1 MLHSSSKVILHQR
14 TFIQPYQATLLC
26 ARNLEP
32 DLLLCSVHRSSPS
45 NAHKSDPKQASSDA
59 HLFGSIKNWPT
70 SGGGGGGADVQ
81 FNAPHQWTLLVLPLV
96 LGFGAPV
103 GRYTQTKR

>member
-1 MLHSSSKVILHQR
+1 MLLSLIISCNLTNGLS
-14 TFIQPYQATLLC
+14 

-32 DLLLCSVHRSSPS
+32 NLLLCSVHRSSPS

-70 SGGGGGGADVQ
+70 SGGGGGGGGGADVQ
-81 FNAPHQWTLLVLPLV
+81 FNAPHQ
-96 LGFGAPV
+96 
-103 GRYTQTKR
+103 